1 MKRDL
6 TCPKYVLLEKGGTEH
21 DPCFKVRVEAVLFAE
36 QSSKVHYAV
45 GEGGSKKRAEL
56 KAAEK
61 LCEMINLTYIPE
73 A

>member
-1 MKRDL
+1 ML
-6 TCPKYVLLEKGGTEH
+6 QELESPKYVLLEKGGTEH